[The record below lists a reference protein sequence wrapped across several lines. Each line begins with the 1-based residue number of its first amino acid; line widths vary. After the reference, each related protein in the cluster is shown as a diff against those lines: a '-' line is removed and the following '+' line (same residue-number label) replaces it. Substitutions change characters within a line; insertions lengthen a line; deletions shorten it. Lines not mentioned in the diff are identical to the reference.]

1 MFIRRNIRLRDF
13 DYSSSSHAYF
23 ITICTY
29 GKKAYFFNNKLR
41 DFAQRSL
48 ECRQNN
54 KEISIFCC
62 CIMPDHIHLLISLNE
77 DYNQTLSNWV
87 SSFKRFISKTAKRDF
102 NINDLWQRNY
112 YDHIIR
118 TEESMYKIAEYILEN
133 PVRKNIVQRSEEYP
147 SAKLYF

>member
-1 MFIRRNIRLRDF
+1 
-13 DYSSSSHAYF
+13 
-23 ITICTY
+23 
-29 GKKAYFFNNKLR
+29 
-41 DFAQRSL
+41 
-48 ECRQNN
+48 
-54 KEISIFCC
+54 
-62 CIMPDHIHLLISLNE
+62 MPDHIHLLISLNE